1 MAGVVTLA
9 PLLDGAVNAGEATYM
24 EILADCR
31 VLCKGTATLFSVFY
45 LTGACL
51 LAVCFLISAIVCAY
65 YFIVIS
71 YCCQV

>member
-31 VLCKGTATLFSVFY
+31 VLCKGIATLVFS
-45 LTGACL
+45 T
-51 LAVCFLISAIVCAY
+51 S
-65 YFIVIS
+65 
-71 YCCQV
+71 QVPAHWRYVS